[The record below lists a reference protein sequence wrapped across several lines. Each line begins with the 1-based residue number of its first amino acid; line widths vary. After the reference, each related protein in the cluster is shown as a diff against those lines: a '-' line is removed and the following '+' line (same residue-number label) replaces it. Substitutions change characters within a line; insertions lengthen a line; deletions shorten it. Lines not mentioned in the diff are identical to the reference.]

1 MNSSTTL
8 LGKII
13 VTSAVEKREA
23 VELSDMLFEDQYFNM
38 LINMFVFVSFLLTMF
53 ILWRKCCSGQS
64 TSTLPPT
71 PPTPPPPSDD
81 GFFKKRDYENFD
93 KISII
98 SQDLSINEIHDE

>member
-1 MNSSTTL
+1 MQHMLN
-8 LGKII
+8 
-13 VTSAVEKREA
+13 
-23 VELSDMLFEDQYFNM
+23 MLFKDQYFNM

>member
-1 MNSSTTL
+1 MTL
-8 LGKII
+8 VIKIFQPGSLHI
-13 VTSAVEKREA
+13 VEK
-23 VELSDMLFEDQYFNM
+23 L
-38 LINMFVFVSFLLTMF
+38 FLLTLF

-64 TSTLPPT
+64 TTTLPPPT
-71 PPTPPPPSDD
+71 PPPPPPSDD